1 MDTEEHI
8 RVLIADDSFF
18 IRRYLVELLHSDPN
32 IEIVGTASTGDEVV
46 ELAAHLHPDVITM
59 DYNMPG
65 KNGIEAAASIML
77 GAKPLPSIIMLSAFD
92 GDSGEEMR
100 RALLA
105 SGAEVITKPSGEVS
119 LDIEK
124 IAASILERIKVCG
137 HTQVSVRKALAHIHH
152 DKVAHVPMPRE
163 RMPSRI
169 IVIGASTGGPP
180 LVEQLLSLLN
190 PSGNMAVVIVQHMSK
205 YFTELFAERL
215 NRVTQFSTRQ
225 AESEDPIIAGSA
237 VVVPG
242 GEALVHAEDE
252 QADPETLPRFFP
264 VESQKLNHEDT
275 IDVTMKTIATAFGN
289 RTIGVLLSGMGTDGA
304 DGLKEIHIQGGLTIV
319 QEPKSAIVSAMPL
332 HAIHGGAIDQVL
344 SIEHIADFING
355 ILEKDTDTSS
365 HDTIINNARVEQ

>member
-18 IRRYLVELLHSDPN
+18 IRRYLVELLHSDPD

-46 ELAAHLHPDVITM
+46 ELAASLHPDVITM
-59 DYNMPG
+59 DYHMPG
-65 KNGIEAAASIML
+65 KSGIEATASIML

-92 GDSGEEMR
+92 GESGEEMR
-100 RALLA
+100 LALLA

-137 HTQVSVRKALAHIHH
+137 HTQVSVRKALARLHH
-152 DKVAHVPMPRE
+152 DTTE
-163 RMPSRI
+163 RKPKPHEGMPSRV

-180 LVEQLLSLLN
+180 LVEQLLSLLGH
-190 PSGNMAVVIVQHMSK
+190 SDKIAVIIVQHMSK

-215 NRVTQFSTRQ
+215 NRVTQFSTTQ
-225 AESEDPIIAGSA
+225 AESEDALTVGSA

-252 QADPETLPRFFP
+252 QADPLQQPRFFP
-264 VESQKLNHEDT
+264 VETQKLNHEDT
-275 IDVTMKTIATAFGN
+275 IDVTMKTIATAFGK

-304 DGLKEIHIQGGLTIV
+304 EGLREIHIQGGLTIV
-319 QEPKSAIVSAMPL
+319 QDPESAVVSAMPL
-332 HAIHGGAIDQVL
+332 HAIDGGAVDQVF
-344 SIEHIADFING
+344 SIEHIAKFINE
-355 ILEKDTDTSS
+355 ILEKDTHISSRDTM
-365 HDTIINNARVEQ
+365 TNNARVEQ